1 MLFLLFSL
9 TSYFKVSK
17 VSNELH
23 NEAFTFTGAIALHYL
38 PIVFDDFQA
47 HVLDN
52 FWKFLFHGFH
62 GLGDFLYFYLVI
74 HIFNLTGLP
83 ITPHNIY
90 ISTALLILFS
100 IFIISL
106 LSKLLFSNKVAFFVF
121 IFLSTN
127 VSLLKYSKEIFYMS
141 LAIPIPFLL
150 FLSFYLLYK
159 KGSIFYIVLFPA
171 ILTYAMGTE
180 MIFFIPIL
188 IFYIIC
194 VIKNETEAK
203 LNFKKTKN
211 IIIYIFVFLPGVLM
225 FLFQF
230 YLYKRLGV
238 SGLGIFGR
246 VKAGYSPSLSGI
258 NISDLFVKFNSLI
271 TETLGNKLFFYS
283 LILIILLHFGLL
295 VSRKIR
301 FFSYINFIFVALL
314 FHSFQSVLTFNRPYI
329 IVGYAIIF
337 FSFYLAYL
345 YQKFSKSKLTTLAA
359 QIVIVV
365 FIAVSFNS
373 IFQSYKSTK
382 VIPEKCYKTIGYFV
396 RKYGSEYS
404 KVYNFGLNR
413 PETQK
418 CEYYYGKNF
427 MRYDDLSQID
437 PLRMSKHIKYDRKL
451 LKLLYSDI
459 NISYNSLLEHNKA
472 TKMDF
477 YVFYYYNDIK
487 KNPEVLSSLESLS
500 FKKVA
505 EVYDNN
511 NLIAEIF
518 SKLPLKFQQMDM
530 KIFNKKW
537 EKEYAHLYQIYGH
550 HRMGIT
556 SIWGHDQIDPEFIE

>member
-9 TSYFKVSK
+9 TSYFRVSK

-23 NEAFTFTGAIALHYL
+23 NEAFVFTGAIALHYL
-38 PIVFDDFQA
+38 PIVFDDLQA

-52 FWKFLFHGFH
+52 FWKYLFHGFH
-62 GLGDFLYFYLVI
+62 GLSDFLYFYLVI

-83 ITPHNIY
+83 ITPYNIY
-90 ISTALLILFS
+90 VSSGLLILFS
-100 IFIISL
+100 ILIISL
-106 LSKLLFSNKVAFFVF
+106 LSKLLFSNRVAFLVF
-121 IFLSTN
+121 IFLSAN
-127 VSLLKYSKEIFYMS
+127 VPLLYYSKEATFMPV
-141 LAIPIPFLL
+141 AILIPFLL
-150 FLSFYLLYK
+150 FLSFYLFYK
-159 KGSIFYIVLFPA
+159 KGSIFYIFLFPA
-171 ILTYAMGTE
+171 ILTFAMGTE
-180 MIFFIPIL
+180 MIFYIPIL

-203 LNFKKTKN
+203 LSFKKTKN

-225 FLFQF
+225 FIFQF
-230 YLYKRLGV
+230 YIYKRLGV
-238 SGLGIFGR
+238 SGLGLLGR
-246 VKAGYSPSLSGI
+246 VKAGYSPGFSGI
-258 NISDLFVKFNSLI
+258 NFSDLFMKFNSLI

-283 LILIILLHFGLL
+283 LIFVILLHFGLL

-314 FHSFQSVLTFNRPYI
+314 FHSFQSALTFNRPYV

-345 YQKFSKSKLTTLAA
+345 YHKFSKSKVTKLAV
-359 QIVIVV
+359 QIVILV

-373 IFQSYKSTK
+373 IYQSYKSIQ
-382 VIPEKCYKTIGYFV
+382 VIPERCYKSVGYFV
-396 RKYGSEYS
+396 RKYGPEHS
-404 KVYNFGLNR
+404 KVFNFGLSRAEN
-413 PETQK
+413 QK

-427 MRYDDLSQID
+427 MIYDDLSQIK

-451 LKLLYSDI
+451 LKLIYSDI
-459 NISYNSLLEHNKA
+459 NISYDSLLEHNKV

-477 YVFYYYNDIK
+477 YVFYYYDFE

-511 NLIAEIF
+511 NLTAEIF

-537 EKEYAHLYQIYGH
+537 EEEYAHLYQIYEH
-550 HRMGIT
+550 HRIGIT
-556 SIWGHDQIDPEFIE
+556 SIWGSDKIMPEDIE

>member
-283 LILIILLHFGLL
+283 LIFIILLHFGLL

-345 YQKFSKSKLTTLAA
+345 HQKFSKSKVTKLAV
-359 QIVIVV
+359 QIVIVA

-373 IFQSYKSTK
+373 IYQSYKSIQ
-382 VIPEKCYKTIGYFV
+382 VLPERCYKSIGYFV
-396 RKYGSEYS
+396 RNYGSKYS
-404 KVYNFGLNR
+404 KIYNFGLNR
-413 PETQK
+413 AENQK
-418 CEYYYGKNF
+418 CEYYYGKNY
-427 MRYDDLSQID
+427 MIYSDASQSN
-437 PLRMSKHIKYDRKL
+437 PLRKSKYFKYDRKL
-451 LKLLYSDI
+451 LKLIYSDI
-459 NISYNSLLEHNKA
+459 NISYDSLLEHNKA

-477 YVFYYYNDIK
+477 YVFYYYDIK
-487 KNPEVLSSLESLS
+487 KYPKVLTSLESLS

-518 SKLPLKFQQMDM
+518 SKLPLEFQQMDK

-556 SIWGHDQIDPEFIE
+556 SIWGHDQIDPADIE